1 MRCAAKETSR
11 CNGFTLVELLTALLV
26 LSLLAL
32 MSHRG
37 LSGVLDTREHVERET
52 AKWRALA
59 AFFERFEHDVQLAMP
74 RPVRAPG
81 ASAAA
86 FVARD
91 DLSQGPHLEFSR
103 ASAGDLPRRVGYSH
117 NNRGEIELW
126 LWAGLDVAGGAPAV
140 RHSVLKGVA
149 RLEIDCMDEGL
160 RWMRQW
166 PLADDAPALP
176 RAVRLRIVLASG
188 EEIVRVYALR
198 S

>member
-1 MRCAAKETSR
+1 MRWAAKKASGPR
-11 CNGFTLVELLTALLV
+11 GFTLVELLTALFV

-32 MSHRG
+32 MSYRG

-74 RPVRAPG
+74 RPVRSPG
-81 ASAAA
+81 ASGAA

-91 DLSQGPHLEFSR
+91 DASQEPHLEFSG
-103 ASAGDLPRRVGYSH
+103 AGAGDVPRRVGYAH
-117 NNRGEIELW
+117 NSRGEIELW
-126 LWAGLDVAGGAPAV
+126 LWAGLDAAGAAPAV
-140 RHSVLKGVA
+140 RHSVLRGVA
-149 RLEIDCMDEGL
+149 RFEIDCMDEGR
-160 RWMRQW
+160 RWMRRW
-166 PLADDAPALP
+166 PLADDAAALP
-176 RAVRLRIVLASG
+176 RAVRLRVVLASG